1 VRLLVR
7 NSTPD
12 RAKASSVTEVA
23 NSCGIRLT
31 PTHSRNDGKRYRY
44 YTSQSVIRGSENKPQ
59 IGRFPVEDLE
69 HFVRLQIHRL
79 LQAPAKCTVGL
90 VHGPESELIQERAQV
105 LASQWMKL
113 EVTKQDEALK
123 RILKRVVVSPTAVAI
138 EVEKSHCSLAYSV
151 ELQRR
156 CRPRPQF

>member
-1 VRLLVR
+1 
-7 NSTPD
+7 
-12 RAKASSVTEVA
+12 
-23 NSCGIRLT
+23 
-31 PTHSRNDGKRYRY
+31 
-44 YTSQSVIRGSENKPQ
+44 
-59 IGRFPVEDLE
+59 
-69 HFVRLQIHRL
+69 VRLQIHRL